1 MGQDDTGGP
10 DGSLLVWANELWCVC
25 SEWLIRSTEDWKEDC
40 NTWNTNY
47 QLKCQRNPPM
57 KVPMFTMYTYTL
69 PLRSRSSEKNTVCQ
83 LKEMTQWDRSAQ
95 HCLSLSRILIYV
107 CDHLSWF
114 ILFLGYFIFIS
125 VNNDD
130 LKWQLLLECNSN
142 PQYPE

>member
-1 MGQDDTGGP
+1 MPEKPTNESPHVYTVYLHSTFKVQEFREKHCVPVKRDDT
-10 DGSLLVWANELWCVC
+10 VTQ
-25 SEWLIRSTEDWKEDC
+25 IRT
-40 NTWNTNY
+40 T
-47 QLKCQRNPPM
+47 
-57 KVPMFTMYTYTL
+57 
-69 PLRSRSSEKNTVCQ
+69 
-83 LKEMTQWDRSAQ
+83 
-95 HCLSLSRILIYV
+95 LSLSRILIYV